1 MRPPFV
7 CNEHYYPD
15 AVVKTLPGWA
25 VLTQP
30 VNVFTQAARMQQ
42 CATIRTLKYFPMWI
56 TTCGCQRGC
65 LIFIIVARQ

>member
-15 AVVKTLPGWA
+15 AAVKTMTGRA
-25 VLTQP
+25 VLALP

-42 CATIRTLKYFPMWI
+42 CPLNRAELVMRKSLAAVEKFAILKLEVESCF
-56 TTCGCQRGC
+56 
-65 LIFIIVARQ
+65 